1 MENRMRH
8 KRSGY
13 EPSDVESEESPWH
26 AGLLTSDHRA
36 RIHIKEEKSPT
47 NVSRSS
53 PANRRHRRSPYKPNR
68 DHNNVIGVSSE
79 TQRDSRRSI
88 SPLEVPRTLNR
99 HVSPYKSP
107 RHVSPYRNKKD
118 DEHLKVLVRK
128 QSQRTPSKQR
138 NYAENVVD
146 DRYRSKSVQKLRT
159 RDQNEQHFNLNGV
172 LEHRKGRS
180 RTPPPPIKTSMILR
194 NKDDDDDDIECREK
208 PGIEINE
215 VIANMKLSEAP
226 PSDELLRE
234 STESVLTGDI
244 FFSKVQTAL
253 QKNPQVKKNNIE
265 NNLAPKL
272 KVASEIKPKVNE
284 ILSSSLISNSKTS
297 SVYTT
302 SNQSSKWSTS
312 GSSFKNFTANRQK
325 NQTDGWIACIRG
337 GSCRR
342 SKSPEQKPLDEALFI
357 EKAFVVEEVRQFWA
371 DKYRPRTLDGL
382 ICNRNQAQ
390 HLKNLISPKDCPNI
404 LLKGPSGSGKKS
416 LAMAFLHEIFG
427 NSTYK
432 VSHDLRHFLVQD
444 ISPIQF
450 SIPVSSSPHH
460 LELDLKTESEKIR
473 YALMAI
479 VKETVTNRSLL
490 AEVSDSSF
498 KAEFKVLVLHGA
510 DKVTES
516 VQHLIKW
523 VMDCYSDACKII
535 LCCEN
540 DTNILDSVKKRCK
553 VITVTAPDNYT
564 IVEVLNQ
571 VANKERIELPTSF
584 AERIVSKSKKNLRH
598 AIMALEACKAHNY
611 PFVDKQPI
619 PLGWEESL
627 IELAAEILDDP
638 SPQKLFTARAM
649 FQRLLGEFVHPRLIL
664 LKLVE
669 QFLKGIETSLKRE
682 LYYWHAY
689 YDKRLPRGT
698 NALLKLEE
706 FTAKFL
712 SISKRSMSLVNSAN

>member
-1 MENRMRH
+1 
-8 KRSGY
+8 
-13 EPSDVESEESPWH
+13 
-26 AGLLTSDHRA
+26 
-36 RIHIKEEKSPT
+36 
-47 NVSRSS
+47 
-53 PANRRHRRSPYKPNR
+53 
-68 DHNNVIGVSSE
+68 
-79 TQRDSRRSI
+79 
-88 SPLEVPRTLNR
+88 
-99 HVSPYKSP
+99 
-107 RHVSPYRNKKD
+107 
-118 DEHLKVLVRK
+118 
-128 QSQRTPSKQR
+128 
-138 NYAENVVD
+138 
-146 DRYRSKSVQKLRT
+146 
-159 RDQNEQHFNLNGV
+159 
-172 LEHRKGRS
+172 
-180 RTPPPPIKTSMILR
+180 MILR
-194 NKDDDDDDIECREK
+194 NKDDDVIESREK
-208 PGIEINE
+208 PGTEINE

-234 STESVLTGDI
+234 STESILTGDI

-253 QKNPQVKKNNIE
+253 QKNPPVPKNNIG
-265 NNLAPKL
+265 NNLAPNL
-272 KVASEIKPKVNE
+272 KVASEIKPKVHE
-284 ILSSSLISNSKTS
+284 ISSSSLISNTKTS
-297 SVYTT
+297 SIYTT
-302 SNQSSKWSTS
+302 SNLSSKWSTS
-312 GSSFKNFTANRQK
+312 GSNFKNFTANRQK

-342 SKSPEQKPLDEALFI
+342 SKSPEQKPIDEALFI

-371 DKYRPRTLDGL
+371 DKHQPRTLDKL

-416 LAMAFLHEIFG
+416 LAMALLHEIFG
-427 NSTYK
+427 GASYK

-444 ISPIQF
+444 TRPIQF
-450 SIPVSSSPHH
+450 SIPVSSSTHH
-460 LELDLKTESEKIR
+460 LEIDLMNESEKIR

-479 VKETVTNRSLL
+479 VKETITNRTLS

-510 DKVTES
+510 DKVTEN
-516 VQHLIKW
+516 VQHLVKW

-553 VITVTAPDNYT
+553 VITVTSPDNHT

-571 VANKERIELPTSF
+571 VAKKERIELPTSF
-584 AERIVSKSKKNLRH
+584 AERIASKSKKNLRH
-598 AIMALEACKAHNY
+598 AIMALEACKAHKYGDY
-611 PFVDKQPI
+611 PFVDEQPI
-619 PLGWEESL
+619 LLGWEEAL

-638 SPQKLFTARAM
+638 SPQRLFTARAM

-664 LKLVE
+664 LIPDDVHELIFAEISMMQKLVE

-706 FTAKFL
+706 FIAKFL
-712 SISKRSMSLVNSAN
+712 SISRRSLSLVNSANGIP